1 MVLLP
6 KGEIV
11 AVFITLV
18 SRNNRLVAE
27 VECRENQVTIH
38 TDDGR
43 LLAELVKVYRQNMS
57 MVEFARANYHLN
69 RWKPYGVSWELV
81 LTSEYSSHVG

>member
-1 MVLLP
+1 
-6 KGEIV
+6 
-11 AVFITLV
+11 VFITLV

>member
-1 MVLLP
+1 M
-6 KGEIV
+6 
-11 AVFITLV
+11 FITLV

-27 VECRENQVTIH
+27 VECRENQVIIH

-43 LLAELVKVYRQNMS
+43 LQAELDQVYRRNMT

-69 RWKPYGVSWELV
+69 QWKPYGVSWELV
-81 LTSEYSSHVG
+81 LSSEYRSYVG